1 MAAEQ
6 RAPRRPGVN
15 VFDKSRPM
23 WQTMLVFL
31 IPLMISNVL
40 QSTSQTFSYVYLGR
54 MLGVNAL
61 AAVSAVFPIVFLL
74 FSFLIGIGSGATV
87 LIGQAYGAGDAHRV
101 KKVAGTVLGATVL
114 FSIITMVL
122 GVVFS
127 PLMLKGLGT
136 PASILP
142 MSDLYTR
149 VVFLTFPVYFP
160 YIIYTVFLR
169 GTGDTKTPLWFL
181 VLGTALSLFFTPM
194 LIRGWFGLPTLGV
207 ASVAISGLLST
218 LVAFPA
224 LLWHLRRTGNPLAF
238 DSEMARDMIF
248 DRRILMLVLRI
259 GIPTGLQTIM
269 VSLAEIAVISFVNR
283 YGATATAAYG
293 AVNQVIGYVQFPA
306 ISMSITASIFG
317 AQCIG
322 ARREDLLGS
331 VVRSAVTLNYVVG
344 GFLIAICYAFSY
356 VILGWFIT
364 DRGTLEIA
372 HGLLVITLWSYLLFG
387 NSAVLSGLMRSSG
400 AVLWPTINGIFSIWG
415 IEVPAAFILMHYF
428 GLKGVWMGYP
438 ISYAFV
444 LCANFTYYEFF
455 WKKKTHERLV

>member
-15 VFDKSRPM
+15 VFDQTRPM
-23 WQTMLVFL
+23 WQTMLIFL
-31 IPLMISNVL
+31 VPLMISNVL
-40 QSTSQTFSYVYLGR
+40 QSTSQTFSYVFLGR
-54 MLGVNAL
+54 MLGVSAL

-114 FSIITMVL
+114 FSIITMLL

-127 PLMLKGLGT
+127 PVMLKGLGT

-149 VVFLTFPVYFP
+149 VVFLTFPLYFP

-181 VLGTALSLFFTPM
+181 VLGTALSVLFTPM

-224 LLWHLRRTGNPLAF
+224 LLWHLRRSGNPLAF
-238 DSEMARDMIF
+238 DREMARDMIF
-248 DRRILMLVLRI
+248 DTRILWLVLRI

-283 YGATATAAYG
+283 YGRQCHG
-293 AVNQVIGYVQFPA
+293 RIRCGEPGHRIRAVSRNLDEHYRLDFRRAVHRRTPRRFAWIGRTFRGCTQL
-306 ISMSITASIFG
+306 
-317 AQCIG
+317 CD
-322 ARREDLLGS
+322 RRYLDCDLLRLFLRDPRM
-331 VVRSAVTLNYVVG
+331 VHYRSRNARDRARPTDD
-344 GFLIAICYAFSY
+344 YA
-356 VILGWFIT
+356 
-364 DRGTLEIA
+364 
-372 HGLLVITLWSYLLFG
+372 LVI
-387 NSAVLSGLMRSSG
+387 SALR
-400 AVLWPTINGIFSIWG
+400 
-415 IEVPAAFILMHYF
+415 
-428 GLKGVWMGYP
+428 
-438 ISYAFV
+438 
-444 LCANFTYYEFF
+444 
-455 WKKKTHERLV
+455 